1 MGWLRATYLTVG
13 SFINFLFAIALV
25 ASAYAYI
32 IPPDKMIFA
41 SYLGLAFPVLL
52 AANIIFILFCIF
64 LIEFKNYFSHKNKE
78 KWYTL
83 VILLMYLGEAIL
95 FLMPYENYIVDIMCT
110 LFGIVLILCL
120 ILRYKSRK
128 G

>member
-52 AANIIFILFCIF
+52 AANIIFILFWTIQRHHSA
-64 LIEFKNYFSHKNKE
+64 LISIIALIACWNGLWNYTPIHIESDEAVTEGE
-78 KWYTL
+78 KLTL
-83 VILLMYLGEAIL
+83 LTYNVHNLS
-95 FLMPYENYIVDIMCT
+95 
-110 LFGIVLILCL
+110 LIH
-120 ILRYKSRK
+120 I
-128 G
+128 

>member
-52 AANIIFILFCIF
+52 AANIIFILFWTIHHRF
-64 LIEFKNYFSHKNKE
+64 NRLLERSMELYP
-78 KWYTL
+78 YTYR
-83 VILLMYLGEAIL
+83 IGRSCYRGGKT
-95 FLMPYENYIVDIMCT
+95 DIIDIQRT
-110 LFGIVLILCL
+110 
-120 ILRYKSRK
+120 
-128 G
+128 

>member
-52 AANIIFILFCIF
+52 AANIIFMDYPKTSFRLNLHHRFNR
-64 LIEFKNYFSHKNKE
+64 LLERSMELYP
-78 KWYTL
+78 YTYR
-83 VILLMYLGEAIL
+83 IGRSCYRGGKT
-95 FLMPYENYIVDIMCT
+95 DIIDIQRT
-110 LFGIVLILCL
+110 
-120 ILRYKSRK
+120 
-128 G
+128 